1 MLTQVADG
9 AAELEQ
15 RRAEQTSI
23 ASEYEAALEELE
35 RDLAHAYVSDV
46 C

>member
-1 MLTQVADG
+1 MVPQVTDA

-23 ASEYEAALEELE
+23 ASDYEAAIDELE
-35 RDLAHAYVSDV
+35 RDLAHSYVSDV

>member
-1 MLTQVADG
+1 MVTQVADA

-15 RRAEQTSI
+15 RRAEQTSM
-23 ASEYEAALEELE
+23 ASEYEAAFEELE
-35 RDLAHAYVSDV
+35 RDLAHSYVSDV